1 MGGTRIHRLRSGAG
15 AALVALLA
23 LVGGPGRAADS
34 PTAPAAPAATDSAAK
49 ASPSRGVAARAA
61 RPTAHVKEGT
71 LVVFNRPIITFHAT
85 FLGTTPT
92 QRAEGAH
99 DRINDLLGRGGPGSV
114 VVEAVPQGSIVKIDG
129 SLAFFVTEGDVDP
142 LQDQT
147 TEGVAREAAKALEQ
161 AIAETH
167 EARSGERMIR
177 AGIWAGG
184 ATLVYLL
191 VLWVLAL
198 ISRMVTRRMLRLA
211 DDTAGHLRIGG
222 TELLHR
228 ERTIR
233 AVRLLL
239 RGGFWVFVLLVT
251 YEWLG
256 FLLGLFPYT
265 RPWGEQLN
273 GYLIDTITG
282 ALVATASAVPDL
294 MIVVAIF
301 VIARVVSGIL
311 GRFFDGV
318 QSGQVE
324 VGWVDADSARP
335 TRRLLSIAVWVFALV
350 MAYPYI
356 PGSDSDAFK
365 GLSVLIGLMVSVGAS
380 GIVGQAASG
389 LILMYTRTFR
399 PGEYIRVAE
408 HEGTVVHMGMFTSR
422 VRTGLGDELT
432 LPNSFI
438 LASVTRNY
446 SRAVKGAGFVVDT
459 AVTIGYDA
467 PWRQVHAMLIE
478 AARRTEGVLADPK
491 PHVFQTGLADFYV
504 EYRLVCQAL
513 ASLPRP
519 RAEVLSAL
527 HANVQDV
534 FNEHGVQI
542 MSPHYLGDPAQ
553 EKIVPPAKWYAP
565 PAEAPSSKPG

>member
-1 MGGTRIHRLRSGAG
+1 MGGTRIHRLRNVAG
-15 AALVALLA
+15 AALLALLA
-23 LVGGPGRAADS
+23 LAGGPGLAADTAAVAS
-34 PTAPAAPAATDSAAK
+34 PPPATDSAVKPA
-49 ASPSRGVAARAA
+49 ASKGAATRPVRPS
-61 RPTAHVKEGT
+61 AHVKEGT
-71 LVVFNRPIITFHAT
+71 LVVFNRPIFTFRAT
-85 FLGTTPT
+85 FLGTTPA
-92 QRAEGAH
+92 QRAEAAH
-99 DRINDLLGRGGPGSV
+99 DRINGLIGRGGPGNV
-114 VVEAVPQGSIVKIDG
+114 GVEAVPQGSMVKIDG
-129 SLAFFVTEGDVDP
+129 SLAFIVTEGDVDA
-142 LQDQT
+142 LEEQT
-147 TEGVAREAAKALEQ
+147 TDSVARLAAKALEQ
-161 AIAETH
+161 AIAETQ

-177 AGIWAGG
+177 AGIWAGV
-184 ATLVYLL
+184 ATVVYVL
-191 VLWVLAL
+191 VLWGLVLIARL
-198 ISRMVTRRMLRLA
+198 VTRRMLRFA
-211 DDTAGHLRIGG
+211 DDTAGHFRIGG
-222 TELLHR
+222 AELLHR

-256 FLLGLFPYT
+256 LLLGLFPYT

-273 GYLIDTITG
+273 GYLVDTVTD
-282 ALVATASAVPDL
+282 ALVATAAAVPDL
-294 MIVVAIF
+294 MIVVAIV
-301 VIARVVSGIL
+301 VIARMVSGIL
-311 GRFFDGV
+311 ARFFDGV
-318 QSGQVE
+318 QSGQVK

-399 PGEYIRVAE
+399 PGEFIRVGE

-422 VRTGLGDELT
+422 VRTGLGEELT

-438 LASVTRNY
+438 LGSVTRNY
-446 SRAVKGAGFVVDT
+446 SRALEGAGFVVDA

-478 AARRTEGVLADPK
+478 AARRTDGVLANPA
-491 PHVFQTGLADFYV
+491 PHVFQTGLSDFYV
-504 EYRLVCQAL
+504 EYRLVCQAIP
-513 ASLPRP
+513 SLPRP

-527 HANVQDV
+527 HANIQDV

-553 EKIVPPAKWYAP
+553 EKIVPPAKWYAA
-565 PAEAPSSKPG
+565 PAEAPSSKSG